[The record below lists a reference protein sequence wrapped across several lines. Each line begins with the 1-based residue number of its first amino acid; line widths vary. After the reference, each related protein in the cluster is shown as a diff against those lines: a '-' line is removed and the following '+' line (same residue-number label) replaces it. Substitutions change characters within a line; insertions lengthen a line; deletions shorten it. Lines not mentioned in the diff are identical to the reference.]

1 MTPAWRAKGLKS
13 KTARS
18 VVRMIFKK
26 LEDEFDRYNRQKGNK
41 RVKKQLHST
50 ITEQRRNQK

>member
-1 MTPAWRAKGLKS
+1 MTPAGRVKGLKS

-26 LEDEFDRYNRQKGNK
+26 LEDEFNRYNRQKGNK
-41 RVKKQLHST
+41 RVKKQLNST

>member
-1 MTPAWRAKGLKS
+1 MTPAGRVKGLKS

-26 LEDEFDRYNRQKGNK
+26 LEDEFSRYNRQKGNK

>member
-1 MTPAWRAKGLKS
+1 MTPAGRVKGLKS

-26 LEDEFDRYNRQKGNK
+26 LEDEFSRYNRQKGNK
-41 RVKKQLHST
+41 RVKKQLNST
-50 ITEQRRNQK
+50 ITEKRRNQK